1 MSIMVVALSEHVG
14 SEYGSQS
21 YLEHMDNVIRGIPQV
36 DDKTYNEDE
45 DTEEFAQEMA
55 TIFEASI
62 CTQTL
67 GSTGRKRFLT
77 MQRLWQT
84 KLETKI

>member
-1 MSIMVVALSEHVG
+1 MVVALSEHVG
-14 SEYGSQS
+14 HEYASQS
-21 YLEHMDNVIRGIPQV
+21 YLEHMGNVIWGIPQV
-36 DDKTYNEDE
+36 DDDKTYNEDE
-45 DTEEFAQEMA
+45 DTGVLAQKGQLFFRSLA
-55 TIFEASI
+55 VPKAF
-62 CTQTL
+62 